1 MEKVYFRIQELS
13 ELLSIG
19 KSTIFKLIAQDKFP
33 KSIKITSGIAVWDK
47 RDIEAWCDE
56 QHTLYQQQKNEVKS

>member
-1 MEKVYFRIQELS
+1 MDKVYYRIQELS

-19 KSTIFKLIAQDKFP
+19 KSTIFKLMSQDKFP
-33 KSIKITSGIAVWDK
+33 KRIKITSGIAVWDK

-56 QHTLYQQQKNEVKS
+56 QHALYQQQKTR

>member
-1 MEKVYFRIQELS
+1 MS
-13 ELLSIG
+13 
-19 KSTIFKLIAQDKFP
+19 QDKFP

-56 QHTLYQQQKNEVKS
+56 QHALYQQQRNEVKS